1 MSPSK
6 EIVFSDDL
14 TTCIIKKLF
23 SDSCYAKFN
32 NGYCWFQLMQIYDK
46 ICDCIHLFNNIY
58 AKQILFMF
66 NCWLLSTLLAICRL
80 ISPSLKNND
89 TKNTDIYY
97 YIFINLRPLFI
108 ATFSDLFIEGRRKT
122 LHILMHCLVHH
133 ELDPEQRSQISIMLA
148 LVKAR
153 RLELSAQVC
162 PVTLKIMIDF
172 AGRVISY
179 TILIIQHFYNNL

>member
-1 MSPSK
+1 
-6 EIVFSDDL
+6 
-14 TTCIIKKLF
+14 
-23 SDSCYAKFN
+23 
-32 NGYCWFQLMQIYDK
+32 
-46 ICDCIHLFNNIY
+46 
-58 AKQILFMF
+58 MF